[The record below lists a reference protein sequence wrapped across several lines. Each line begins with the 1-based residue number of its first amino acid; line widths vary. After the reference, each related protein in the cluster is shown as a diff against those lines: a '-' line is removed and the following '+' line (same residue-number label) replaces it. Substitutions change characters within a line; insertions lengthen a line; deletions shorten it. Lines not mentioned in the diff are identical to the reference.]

1 MVKASFLRSFCF
13 VIPSG
18 RFAPSFLVSGRWFI
32 LQKTN
37 YISMKISLLS
47 LTLVLCLVSRSFA
60 LPDEGMWLP
69 LFVKRLNHEDMKKK
83 GLKLSAEE
91 IYDINNSSLKDAIVW
106 FNGGCTAEFVSGE
119 GLILTN
125 HHCAYDIIQSN
136 STLEK
141 NYLKDGFWAKD
152 RASEIPAKGVTAT
165 MLVRIE
171 DLTQKVTSQLKDEMS
186 ETERNQKIRE
196 ILSQIEKQAVEGT
209 HYNATAKS
217 FFDGNEF
224 YLFVYETFKDV
235 RLVGAPSE
243 SIGKFGG
250 DTDNWMWPRHTGD
263 FSMLRIYSGK
273 DNKPADQN
281 PENVPFK
288 PKKHLKISL
297 DGVAKNDFAMIMGY
311 PGSTDRFLTS
321 HGVKLLI
328 ENTNPTR
335 IAIRDA
341 KLNMWKAD
349 MDADPAIR
357 LQYASKYASIA
368 NYWKYFIG
376 EIRGINRL
384 DVLNRKIAEEKALQD
399 WIAQK
404 PERSQKYGEIFTLL
418 EEGYKELQITN
429 KAYYYYVEAGFLG
442 AEVIRMALQCNRLLS
457 VQDPTA
463 KATLIEELK
472 ASAEEMYKDFN
483 LSTDR
488 KVFAGLMKMYYSNV
502 DPEYHPSFFEEI
514 RGQYNIDFNRYA
526 EFVYAKSIFSSG
538 SSLMAFLQNP
548 DLDLLKEDPIFKSAL
563 SLQSSVISKMSPS
576 RQAASTKI
584 ARGNRL
590 FVAAMREMNPGKKY
604 APNANSTMRF
614 TYGQVL
620 DYFPQ
625 DAAYYNYYT
634 THKGILEKEDPKNP
648 EFVVEPKLKEALLKK
663 DFGRYGTEG
672 QLVVAF
678 LTNNDITGGNSGSPV
693 LNANGELIGIAF
705 DGNWEAMSSKVAFEP
720 NLQRT
725 ICVDIRYVLWVVDK
739 LNGAG
744 HLINEMSI
752 TPQNKK
758 GKSLKHSVKMGE

>member
-1 MVKASFLRSFCF
+1 MKRTFL
-13 VIPSG
+13 I
-18 RFAPSFLVSGRWFI
+18 
-32 LQKTN
+32 
-37 YISMKISLLS
+37 
-47 LTLVLCLVSRSFA
+47 LVLTISVLSKGFA

-69 LFVKRLNHEDMKKK
+69 LFVKRLNHEDMKKM

-106 FNGGCTAEFVSGE
+106 FNGGCTAELVSAE

-136 STLEK
+136 STLEQ
-141 NYLKDGFWAKD
+141 NYLRDGFWAKD

-171 DLTQKVTSQLKDEMS
+171 DLTAKVLAELNDEMN
-186 ETERNQKIRE
+186 ETQRNQKIRE
-196 ILSQIEKQAVEGT
+196 LLSQAEKKATEGT
-209 HYNATAKS
+209 HYTATAKS

-224 YLFVYETFKDV
+224 YLFVYETFRDV

-263 FSMLRIYSGK
+263 FSVLRIYAGK
-273 DNKPADQN
+273 DNKPADQS
-281 PENVPFK
+281 PENIPYK
-288 PKKHLKISL
+288 PKKHLKITL

-321 HGVKLLI
+321 YGVKLLI
-328 ENTNPTR
+328 ESTNPTR

-357 LQYASKYASIA
+357 LKYASKYASVA

-384 DVLNRKIAEEKALQD
+384 NVVARKQAEEEALKK
-399 WIAQK
+399 WITQS
-404 PERSQKYGEIFTLL
+404 PERGKKYGEIFTLL
-418 EEGYKELQITN
+418 EEGYKELETTE

-442 AEVIRMALQCNRLLS
+442 AEVIRMALQCNRIAS
-457 VQDPTA
+457 APDQATA
-463 KATLIEELK
+463 QKIAAELK
-472 ASAEEMYKDFN
+472 ASAQDMYGELN
-483 LSTDR
+483 LSTDK
-488 KVFAGLMKMYYSNV
+488 KVFAGLMKMYYSGV
-502 DPEYHPSFFEEI
+502 PIQYHPDFFEKVRAE
-514 RGQYNIDFNRYA
+514 YNIDFDRYA
-526 EFVYAKSIFSSG
+526 DFIYGKSMFANAA
-538 SSLMAFLQNP
+538 SLMAFLDNP
-548 DLDLLKEDPIFKSAL
+548 DVENLQADPIFTTAL
-563 SLQSSVISKMSPS
+563 SLQNAVIGKISPG
-576 RQAASTKI
+576 RQAASAKVSR
-584 ARGNRL
+584 ANRL
-590 FVAAMREMNPGKKY
+590 YVAAVREMNPTKKF
-604 APNANSTMRF
+604 APNANSTMRL

-625 DAAYYNYYT
+625 DATYYNYYT

-663 DFGRYGTEG
+663 DFGRYGVEG
-672 QLVVAF
+672 QLVIGF

-705 DGNWEAMSSKVAFEP
+705 DGNWEAMSAKVAFEP

-725 ICVDIRYVLWVVDK
+725 ICVDIRYVLWVIDK

-744 HLINEMSI
+744 HIVNEMTI
-752 TPQNKK
+752 TPPSKK
-758 GKSLKHSVKMGE
+758 AKSLKHAVKMGE